1 MDTTLAFVVSFGM
14 AVSNQVADDGEKLQF
29 AAARPMQLQ
38 AQPIENRADET
49 RKRIELT
56 NQWTR
61 QMRQAGIQR

>member
-1 MDTTLAFVVSFGM
+1 MDTTLAFVVSLGM
-14 AVSNQVADDGEKLQF
+14 AVGNQVADDGEK
-29 AAARPMQLQ
+29 MQYQAVHPVQVQ
-38 AQPIENRADET
+38 AQPLDNRADET